1 MTETG
6 ERVLNALTPAQR
18 SELGWSLKNLCY
30 GAWTTEPQRAIAAA
44 DALRSLVDASSP
56 DEVDALADWTAG
68 IAALIRGEMADAD
81 ARFVDAASGFRALGQ
96 DHHAAETQVPRIMAL
111 AMLGAHAKAAS
122 CAEATQRTFVALGDT
137 VAAGKVSLNLGSLR
151 LRQDDFSEAARHY
164 REAAVLFARAGDR
177 QHSVMAD
184 IGLADALTA
193 LGDFDEAMRIYARAT
208 MRAETHGLP
217 VLEAM
222 IQESVGLLEL
232 ARGRYRAALAGFE
245 SSRRAYE
252 TLGMPQQLAIAEKQ
266 LADAYLELHLLPEAI
281 KLFDRALDEFR
292 TLDMPDDLAW
302 TLAQRGRALL
312 FAGNVGDAG
321 DSLIAAGEAFGRSE
335 NAVGGAAVLL
345 ARAELELLAGHPDKA
360 LELAAK
366 SELQFEKAL
375 LPDRVVRAAAVRAE
389 SLLGLDRND
398 EARALFAATLDRA
411 RELQLLAMQVRCL
424 TGQGAA
430 ASEAN
435 DATAARDALSAAIE
449 LFEQMRQ
456 TLPGDEIRS
465 AFLTDHLRP
474 YRLLLTLTL
483 DELPELAPPESAA
496 QVLRQLDR
504 LRARSLGE
512 RMAQSR
518 PDDPAHGNTI
528 TAGLRARLNWLYR
541 RVRRL
546 EEEGSP
552 SATLAAELRDTEHEL
567 LESTRRDRLAG
578 IVSAAGAR
586 PHRVP
591 GASTA
596 SGCEGVA
603 GGDGDGLDLAFL
615 QSALGADDAL
625 IEYGV
630 NGDELIACIVHRSG
644 VTLAR
649 RIAHWPDVV
658 AAVRAVRFQLD
669 TLRHGAE
676 QVLRH
681 LPVLTRRVET
691 QLHVLHDMIW
701 APIAV
706 HVDHATRIMIVP
718 HGPLGSLPFSAL
730 RDGDTPLSMKHQ
742 LFSMPSA
749 RIATIGLAMQPL
761 APSRA
766 VVLGDSTRLPHAA
779 TEATTVA
786 GLYPGAKVLVGD
798 RATIESLTVNI
809 RGADVVHLA
818 CHAQYRSDNPMF
830 SALHL
835 VDGALTVE
843 MAESLSL
850 GAGTVVLSACETALA
865 EQESG
870 DEMVGLV
877 RGFLLAGAARVLA
890 SLWPVDDRTTS
901 IFMARFHRELS
912 QGVDPGVALQRA
924 QCEMR
929 QTHPHPYYWAAFALH
944 GRW

>member
-81 ARFVDAASGFRALGQ
+81 ARFVDAAAGFRALGQ

-151 LRQDDFSEAARHY
+151 LRQDDFAEAARHY

-321 DSLIAAGEAFGRSE
+321 DSLVAASEAFGRSE

-504 LRARSLGE
+504 LRAR
-512 RMAQSR
+512 
-518 PDDPAHGNTI
+518 
-528 TAGLRARLNWLYR
+528 
-541 RVRRL
+541 
-546 EEEGSP
+546 
-552 SATLAAELRDTEHEL
+552 
-567 LESTRRDRLAG
+567 DRK
-578 IVSAAGAR
+578 S
-586 PHRVP
+586 
-591 GASTA
+591 
-596 SGCEGVA
+596 
-603 GGDGDGLDLAFL
+603 
-615 QSALGADDAL
+615 
-625 IEYGV
+625 
-630 NGDELIACIVHRSG
+630 
-644 VTLAR
+644 
-649 RIAHWPDVV
+649 VV
-658 AAVRAVRFQLD
+658 
-669 TLRHGAE
+669 
-676 QVLRH
+676 
-681 LPVLTRRVET
+681 
-691 QLHVLHDMIW
+691 
-701 APIAV
+701 
-706 HVDHATRIMIVP
+706 
-718 HGPLGSLPFSAL
+718 
-730 RDGDTPLSMKHQ
+730 
-742 LFSMPSA
+742 
-749 RIATIGLAMQPL
+749 
-761 APSRA
+761 
-766 VVLGDSTRLPHAA
+766 
-779 TEATTVA
+779 
-786 GLYPGAKVLVGD
+786 
-798 RATIESLTVNI
+798 
-809 RGADVVHLA
+809 
-818 CHAQYRSDNPMF
+818 
-830 SALHL
+830 
-835 VDGALTVE
+835 
-843 MAESLSL
+843 
-850 GAGTVVLSACETALA
+850 
-865 EQESG
+865 
-870 DEMVGLV
+870 
-877 RGFLLAGAARVLA
+877 
-890 SLWPVDDRTTS
+890 
-901 IFMARFHRELS
+901 
-912 QGVDPGVALQRA
+912 
-924 QCEMR
+924 
-929 QTHPHPYYWAAFALH
+929 
-944 GRW
+944 